1 MKLTLTDEQLALYE
15 WYDDITD
22 ELCDNLRKFELES
35 DAQHKLEQMVYAFY
49 AALEEEID
57 G

>member
-22 ELCDNLRKFELES
+22 ELCDNLRKFELGK
-35 DAQHKLEQMVYAFY
+35 DAQHKLEQMVYNFY

>member
-1 MKLTLTDEQLALYE
+1 MKRTLTDEQLDLYQ

-22 ELCDNLRKFELES
+22 ELCDKLREFDLEK
-35 DAQHKLEQMVYAFY
+35 DAQHKLEQMLYNFY

>member
-1 MKLTLTDEQLALYE
+1 MKRTLTDEQLDLYE
-15 WYDDITD
+15 WYDNITD
-22 ELCDNLRKFELES
+22 ELCDKLREFDLEKS
-35 DAQHKLEQMVYAFY
+35 AQHKLEQMVYAFY

>member
-1 MKLTLTDEQLALYE
+1 MKRTLTDEQLALYE

-22 ELCDNLRKFELES
+22 DLCDNLRKFELES
-35 DAQHKLEQMVYAFY
+35 GAQHKLEQMVYAFY

>member
-1 MKLTLTDEQLALYE
+1 MKRTLTDEQLALYE

-22 ELCDNLRKFELES
+22 ELCDNLRKFELGK
-35 DAQHKLEQMVYAFY
+35 DAQHKLEQMVYNFY

>member
-1 MKLTLTDEQLALYE
+1 MKRTLTDEQLDLYE
-15 WYDDITD
+15 WYDNMTD

-35 DAQHKLEQMVYAFY
+35 GAQHRLEQMVYAFY

>member
-1 MKLTLTDEQLALYE
+1 MKRTLTDEQLDLYE
-15 WYDDITD
+15 WYDNMTD

-35 DAQHKLEQMVYAFY
+35 DALHKLEQMVYAFY